1 MEFDGI
7 DNLSEEE
14 IFQLYIDVVDSDE
27 SYMLSAQ
34 TCRVS
39 RDFNGCCDKW
49 CENPTAHYYYCNGC
63 K

>member
-27 SYMLSAQ
+27 SYILSAQ
-34 TCRVS
+34 TCTITKS
-39 RDFNGCCDKW
+39 NGWCEKW
-49 CENPTAHYYYCNGC
+49 CENPTAHYYYNYNC